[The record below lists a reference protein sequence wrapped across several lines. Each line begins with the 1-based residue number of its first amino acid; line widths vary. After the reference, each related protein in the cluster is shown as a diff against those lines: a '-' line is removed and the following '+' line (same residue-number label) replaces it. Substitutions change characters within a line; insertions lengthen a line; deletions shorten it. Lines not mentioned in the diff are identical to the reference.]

1 MKELQSL
8 LDEYFHQSNDETKS
22 EIEEVIWS
30 KYGVCGHIM
39 IMDMSG
45 FSLVTQRYGIV
56 YYLAMIE
63 KMRRTVKPL
72 IEKHSGVLVK
82 FVADNV
88 FASFQSA
95 EDAINTAIDINTELA
110 NINKLSTKQWDICV
124 STGIDFGRYL
134 CTDDGDVFGDA
145 VNCAS
150 KLGED
155 IAHKNEILVSQKA
168 FSTVKDTDSFL
179 AEHVRFKISG
189 ISLEAYSI
197 STK

>member
-1 MKELQSL
+1 MKQLEELL
-8 LDEYFHQSNDETKS
+8 GDYYHQIEADKKS
-22 EIEEVIWS
+22 EIEELIWS
-30 KYGVCGHIM
+30 KYGVSGYIM

-63 KMRRTVKPL
+63 KMRCTVRP
-72 IEKHSGVLVK
+72 IISQNSGHLVK

-95 EDAINTAIDINTELA
+95 EDAINTAIEINAQLFE
-110 NINKLSTKQWDICV
+110 INKASSKQWDICV
-124 STGIDFGRYL
+124 STGIDYGRYL

-155 IAHKNEILVSQKA
+155 IAHKNEILVSEKA
-168 FSTVKDTDSFL
+168 FANIKNTETYL

-197 STK
+197 QSK